1 MTKISEVYDAVLNE
15 LATLYPSKTKIPNPY
30 SLEDNQ
36 QQFLRDGYG
45 LTVEGNSRVEGE
57 FKSISLEY
65 SMTVIVTKE
74 IVRTDSDDQLIDV
87 TTKELL
93 EDIFAGQKR
102 FFQVDELGISDKIRI
117 MDLGSSA
124 TYETFVAGNNNF
136 ISGSYELLI
145 QIKEDI

>member
-15 LATLYPSKTKIPNPY
+15 LTVLYPNKTKIPNPY
-30 SLEDNQ
+30 SLTDNQ

-45 LTVEGNSRVEGE
+45 LIVESSSRVESE
-57 FKSISLEY
+57 FKSIVLEY
-65 SMTVIVTKE
+65 SMTVILTNE
-74 IVRTDSDDQLIDV
+74 IVRTDSDDELIDI
-87 TTKELL
+87 TAKALL

-117 MDLGSSA
+117 IELGASA
-124 TYETFVAGNNNF
+124 SYETFVAGNNNF

-145 QIKEDI
+145 QIKEEL